1 MKQATIKGISR
12 KLGVSLPAVSTAPS
26 GYPDISVDTRL
37 RVESPA
43 RELECHPNTHTQS
56 LQHKR
61 TQVLSV
67 VIPQEQHC
75 FFASIMTGIA
85 NVGYQAG
92 FKMKTELID
101 LKSANKEKP
110 VSLSFSI

>member
-1 MKQATIKGISR
+1 MKQATIKGITR
-12 KLGVSLPAVSTAPS
+12 KRSVSLPSVSMALS
-26 GYPDISVDTRL
+26 GYPDICEDTRL
-37 RVESPA
+37 RVEFPA
-43 RELECHPNTHTQS
+43 RELECHPNTLTKS

-61 TQVLSV
+61 TQVLGV
-67 VIPQEQHC
+67 VIPQEKHC

-85 NVGYQAG
+85 NAGYQAG